1 MKLSI
6 SAVSKSLFLAVAT
19 LFLFTS
25 CEKDNVDVVK
35 EEIVEPFNSTMI
47 VTFRG
52 VTTEYDALATYCS
65 DGQGRVFLNVSNN
78 EELLDSV
85 VLSDAFNIND
95 FLIMYEMDGA
105 EVNSIGGAAFAEN
118 LGGTEITSVALDA
131 QATVVIEEANS
142 EFVKGSMQGVFTT
155 FLGNQYPYSIEFAA
169 EVIAVAPWCN

>member
-52 VTTEYDALATYCS
+52 VTT
-65 DGQGRVFLNVSNN
+65 
-78 EELLDSV
+78 
-85 VLSDAFNIND
+85 
-95 FLIMYEMDGA
+95 
-105 EVNSIGGAAFAEN
+105 
-118 LGGTEITSVALDA
+118 
-131 QATVVIEEANS
+131 
-142 EFVKGSMQGVFTT
+142 
-155 FLGNQYPYSIEFAA
+155 
-169 EVIAVAPWCN
+169 